1 MKIVHIITGLNDG
14 GAESVLYRLCISD
27 KENEHVVISFLDDGK
42 YGSLLK
48 NSGISVY
55 CLNMSH
61 GPLGLFKLHKL
72 YLLILRLRPDV
83 AQTWMYHADLLGGLV
98 ARLAGVSNVIW
109 TLRNST
115 LAFGK
120 TKFSTIIVR
129 RLNALASHF
138 IPKCIVSCSYK
149 GVDVHRAIGFSAKK
163 MKVIGNGYDLKIYLP
178 NHRAASRLRA
188 ELNIPPD
195 VFLIGMVARFDSQK
209 DHANLLRALSLL
221 KFSGKTMHCLMAGE
235 KVVSDN
241 LLLKEMINKYDIVD
255 VVHFLGPF
263 NNVPALMSALDLNI
277 LSSAYGEAFPNVVAE
292 AMACGTP
299 SVVTDVGDAS
309 LIVADTGWVV
319 QPQDPAALAN
329 AINLAFE
336 EWSNKTLWRSRELLS
351 RRRIENNYNL
361 EIMLGAYRIVWRSES

>member
-1 MKIVHIITGLNDG
+1 
-14 GAESVLYRLCISD
+14 
-27 KENEHVVISFLDDGK
+27 
-42 YGSLLK
+42 
-48 NSGISVY
+48 
-55 CLNMSH
+55 
-61 GPLGLFKLHKL
+61 
-72 YLLILRLRPDV
+72 
-83 AQTWMYHADLLGGLV
+83 
-98 ARLAGVSNVIW
+98 
-109 TLRNST
+109 
-115 LAFGK
+115 
-120 TKFSTIIVR
+120 
-129 RLNALASHF
+129 
-138 IPKCIVSCSYK
+138 
-149 GVDVHRAIGFSAKK
+149 
-163 MKVIGNGYDLKIYLP
+163 
-178 NHRAASRLRA
+178 
-188 ELNIPPD
+188 
-195 VFLIGMVARFDSQK
+195 
-209 DHANLLRALSLL
+209 
-221 KFSGKTMHCLMAGE
+221 MAGE